1 VSELKGDERALYVRD
16 MFSRIAPRYD
26 LMNRVMTGWQDT
38 RWRREVIQLSA
49 IPTGGLVLDLGA
61 GTGDLAREALRQ
73 QPGSKAVAADF
84 TYEMMRAGQT
94 QPGPA
99 ELYWCGADALH
110 LPFPDDCFDGLVSG
124 FLLRNVTDIRKSLY
138 EQVRVLKA
146 GARWVALDTTR
157 PRQSLLYPLIRLY
170 LQYGIP
176 NLGRLLTGQA
186 DAYRY
191 LPESTQSFLS
201 AEQLA
206 NRMLEA
212 GLQEVRFKLYMF
224 GTLAIHWGRKAQS

>member
-38 RWRREVIQLSA
+38 RWRREVIQLTA
-49 IPTGGLVLDLGA
+49 IPPGGLVLDLGA

-84 TYEMMRAGQT
+84 TLEMMRAGQI
-94 QPGPA
+94 QPGSA
-99 ELYWCGADALH
+99 ELCWCGADALH

-124 FLLRNVTDIRKSLY
+124 FLLRNVTDIRESLY

-157 PRQSLLYPLIRLY
+157 PRQSLLYPFIKLY
-170 LQYGIP
+170 LQFGIP
-176 NLGRLLTGQA
+176 SLGRLLTGQA

-191 LPESTQSFLS
+191 LPESTQNFLS

-224 GTLAIHWGRKAQS
+224 GTLAIHWGRKASP